1 MTTQWIQKG
10 KRKYPVVFNSVHSMI
25 LSTGIFDG
33 IYERINRLQKWS
45 GLAITTGTL
54 LSALAS
60 LWFSVSVFRCTLHLP
75 GHPSGLGSVS
85 SSSCAHSTAPL
96 FRFQTQSIFCTCFLL
111 LHVPHARFSLTV
123 IHPGTAKCNWHTS
136 WHLAV
141 GHGRTTASRS
151 MLKIFGM
158 RVRWFQRTTYTPDN
172 CIPRVTACEIIR
184 CLQ

>member
-1 MTTQWIQKG
+1 MNS
-10 KRKYPVVFNSVHSMI
+10 KRKMEIP
-25 LSTGIFDG
+25 
-33 IYERINRLQKWS
+33 S
-45 GLAITTGTL
+45 GLQFCTQHDSEYRHFWWYIWKDQQTPEMKWISDHHWYPTVRSSITMVQC
-54 LSALAS
+54 
-60 LWFSVSVFRCTLHLP
+60 FSVSVFRCTLHLP

-96 FRFQTQSIFCTCFLL
+96 FRFQTQSIFCTCFVLF
-111 LHVPHARFSLTV
+111 HVPHARFFLTV

-158 RVRWFQRTTYTPDN
+158 RVRWFQRTTYTPDD

-184 CLQ
+184 